1 MDLIIFAM
9 TCISKMTLKTT
20 LKTKEFVDLLDFLL
34 LDKNKK
40 DGELR
45 SLQPIYKVQTCEV
58 CQ

>member
-1 MDLIIFAM
+1 
-9 TCISKMTLKTT
+9 MTLKTT

-40 DGELR
+40 DRELR